1 MYALVNSNQD
11 GDSKIFKA
19 QIYYLTKYVI
29 KNYNVIINR
38 KNFYYQPID
47 SDIKRYQEI
56 RKLITGQSEYTTGCL
71 LDYEYIKNHYRLIA
85 LDLSRQQAL
94 PQIEVVVQLKKW
106 WWCKCW
112 WRTIYFCFTDFRK
125 NQINEIKIFS
135 RKHNSF
141 IIEETLWRSQS

>member
-47 SDIKRYQEI
+47 SDIKRYQKI
-56 RKLITGQSEYTTGCL
+56 RKLITGQREYTTGCL

-94 PQIEVVVQLKKW
+94 PQIEVVAQLKK
-106 WWCKCW
+106 
-112 WRTIYFCFTDFRK
+112 
-125 NQINEIKIFS
+125 
-135 RKHNSF
+135 
-141 IIEETLWRSQS
+141 

>member
-19 QIYYLTKYVI
+19 QIYYLTKYFI

-56 RKLITGQSEYTTGCL
+56 RKLITGQSEYYTTGCL
-71 LDYEYIKNHYRLIA
+71 LDYEYIKNHYRLITVH
-85 LDLSRQQAL
+85 LSRQQELDADMKAI
-94 PQIEVVVQLKKW
+94 PQTESVGQLKDDDGVNANGAQSMFVLPITEK
-106 WWCKCW
+106 
-112 WRTIYFCFTDFRK
+112 
-125 NQINEIKIFS
+125 IK
-135 RKHNSF
+135 
-141 IIEETLWRSQS
+141 